1 MADEARTQGEFGGEP
16 AEQPA
21 RWSREPRGD
30 EQPEGEGGDGGGR
43 GRRRRRRRGRGA
55 RGRED
60 GFAPQGEGP
69 RGDFP
74 AAEDAGDQAMP
85 QAAVPMSEGGEFAEA
100 STGQADQAA
109 PGAEGSGQRAPR
121 GEGDEEGRRRRR
133 GRRGG
138 RRRRQ
143 EDGDVQGAPV
153 AAAPVAGGFDAG
165 PGEAPPPPAAPSYDD
180 DLRARA
186 RELYGQHGRF
196 GASEPVAPA
205 PVAAAVPADDHAWP
219 WNRKPEQ
226 AAEAAQPAPQPSSAP
241 IEAPV
246 AAQPAAVP
254 EAKPSAPEASQPAPV
269 AAEPAPPAQ
278 PEPEPE
284 PQGPPRRGWWRRL
297 TS

>member
-1 MADEARTQGEFGGEP
+1 
-16 AEQPA
+16 
-21 RWSREPRGD
+21 
-30 EQPEGEGGDGGGR
+30 
-43 GRRRRRRRGRGA
+43 
-55 RGRED
+55 
-60 GFAPQGEGP
+60 
-69 RGDFP
+69 
-74 AAEDAGDQAMP
+74 
-85 QAAVPMSEGGEFAEA
+85 
-100 STGQADQAA
+100 
-109 PGAEGSGQRAPR
+109 
-121 GEGDEEGRRRRR
+121 
-133 GRRGG
+133 
-138 RRRRQ
+138 
-143 EDGDVQGAPV
+143 V